1 MCHLYAS
8 LLLFTHILTCFH
20 AFHWVAVNLDCWWSK
35 GVQSSCM
42 LLKIKGGRL
51 NTMAPLRTLFIFVFS
66 LAFCCSAS
74 CQHSKASCSCSKS
87 RAENILKN
95 ILGATL
101 LRSSVLSHSLNL
113 HRRSIQKQT
122 FDVSFYSICGPN
134 TCKKFLKVKTTSGIG
149 FWSLYLHVWGCNF
162 PWMIHC
168 SLFFVFMGK
177 NHWMHFLNLFTL
189 KQ

>member
-8 LLLFTHILTCFH
+8 LPLFTHIHTCFY
-20 AFHWVAVNLDCWWSK
+20 AFHWVTVNLDCWWSK

-42 LLKIKGGRL
+42 LLKRKEGRL
-51 NTMAPLRTLFIFVFS
+51 NTIAPLRTLFIFGFS

-74 CQHSKASCSCSKS
+74 CRHSKASCSCSRS

-113 HRRSIQKQT
+113 HRHSIQRQT
-122 FDVSFYSICGPN
+122 FDVSFSSICGPN
-134 TCKKFLKVKTTSGIG
+134 TCKKFQKVKVQEEFDFKVCIYTFEDGI
-149 FWSLYLHVWGCNF
+149 F
-162 PWMIHC
+162 PRWCIVLC
-168 SLFFVFMGK
+168 ACFKGWEPLNVLFSFVQFK
-177 NHWMHFLNLFTL
+177 T
-189 KQ
+189 